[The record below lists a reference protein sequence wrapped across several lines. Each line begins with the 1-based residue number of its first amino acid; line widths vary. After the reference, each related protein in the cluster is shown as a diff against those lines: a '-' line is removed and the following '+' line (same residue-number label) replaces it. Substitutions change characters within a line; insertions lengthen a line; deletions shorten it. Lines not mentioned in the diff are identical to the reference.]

1 MNSMKDD
8 LLSVM
13 IRCDA
18 DDLVALDR
26 GLFHL
31 FSQQYRP
38 IEIVVVISASLGA
51 DFLAGVKDLH
61 SRWAPS
67 FIRFEVLQEIDGN
80 LLNLGHVIQRCHG
93 RYLTIFNLTN
103 KVYPHFYQSAISS
116 LQNHLQSGW
125 AYCDVVMTHY
135 SSDGKIEK
143 RWTPFLRTKYSFLDH
158 LKFDFVPIDSVI
170 IDQFRV
176 PEIDQF
182 QDYFFSHDDHT
193 ILLKIACL
201 YQPIH
206 LPSIGIEISVVQ
218 NEQIP
223 NVDIAEEVVKKF
235 SRFNQEKMPS
245 LWWDNQ
251 ILINKAW
258 EAEFNNLSFRAS
270 LLRYDRQC
278 HPEAY
283 RYRTMLDECYK
294 SPSWR
299 LTKYF
304 RHLTNSFKGLPSHN
318 DKTPETEE
326 LAIAQLLLL
335 YQSTSWLIS
344 WPIRKILNQ
353 SINR

>member
-1 MNSMKDD
+1 MNSIQDD

-18 DDLVALDR
+18 DDLAALDR

-38 IEIVVVISASLGA
+38 IEIVVVISASLGP
-51 DFLAGVKDLH
+51 DFLAGVKDLYA
-61 SRWAPS
+61 RWAPS
-67 FIRFEVLQEIDGN
+67 FFHFEVLQELEGE
-80 LLNLGHVIQRCHG
+80 LLDLEHVIQRCHG
-93 RYLTIFNLTN
+93 RYLTILNLMN
-103 KVYPHFYQSAISS
+103 KVYPQFYQTAISS
-116 LQNHLQSGW
+116 LQNHLQYGW
-125 AYCDVVMTHY
+125 ANCDVVMTHY

-143 RWTPFLRTKYSFLDH
+143 RWAPFLRTKYSFLDN

-170 IDQFRV
+170 IDRLRV

-193 ILLKIACL
+193 LLLKIACL
-201 YQPIH
+201 YQPIY
-206 LPSIGIEISVVQ
+206 LSFIGIDISVVR

-223 NVDIAEEVVKKF
+223 NVDFADEVVKRFSKF
-235 SRFNQEKMPS
+235 DQKKLPG
-245 LWWDNQ
+245 LWWGNQ
-251 ILINKAW
+251 IIINKAW
-258 EAEFNNLSFRAS
+258 EAEFNNSSFRTS
-270 LLRYDRQC
+270 LLRYDRQF
-278 HPEAY
+278 HPESY
-283 RYRTMLDECYK
+283 RYRNMLEECYK

-304 RHLTNSFKGLPSHN
+304 RHLINYLKGLPSPD

-326 LAIAQLLLL
+326 LAITQLLLL

-344 WPIRKILNQ
+344 WPIRKMLNK

>member
-1 MNSMKDD
+1 MNSIKDD

-18 DDLVALDR
+18 DDLTALDR

-38 IEIVVVISASLGA
+38 IEVVVVISPSLGT

-61 SRWAPS
+61 ARWAPS
-67 FIRFEVLQEIDGN
+67 FVRFELLQEVEGN
-80 LLNLGHVIQRCHG
+80 LLNLAHVIQRCHG
-93 RYLTIFNLTN
+93 RYLTILNLMN

-116 LQNHLQSGW
+116 LQNHLQYGW

-143 RWTPFLRTKYSFLDH
+143 RWAPFLRTKYSFLDH
-158 LKFDFVPIDSVI
+158 LKFDFVPIDSII
-170 IDQFRV
+170 IDRFRV

-193 ILLKIACL
+193 ILLKIAFL

-206 LPSIGIEISVVQ
+206 LPSIGIEISVIQ

-223 NVDIAEEVVKKF
+223 NVDFAEEVVKKF

-245 LWWDNQ
+245 LWWGSQFLVNT
-251 ILINKAW
+251 AW
-258 EAEFNNLSFRAS
+258 EAEFINSSFKTS

-283 RYRTMLDECYK
+283 RYRNMLDECYK

-304 RHLTNSFKGLPSHN
+304 RHLINYLKGLPSPV

-326 LAIAQLLLL
+326 LAMTQLLLL

-344 WPIRKILNQ
+344 WPIRKILN
-353 SINR
+353 